1 MCYQISYI
9 IGCLGLKKDWLNST
23 EKKSFHNVAIFI
35 SQELCNYWRCIDR
48 KGQTW
53 KEASPSFPALSERR
67 LLRSSPAAAMQH
79 RVLSQHLFYSYSQH
93 RRNPWKKQ
101 NKIPVITVVCCLY
114 QKTNSWTHYVKRPCC
129 INTRRSREPLNIMC
143 FQARCLLSNTLC
155 HLTAVLELEELK
167 LFFPPEECWNAL
179 RDQQLNAT
187 LLLPDKQS
195 ITGNTQTER
204 YMPPH
209 PEASS
214 RKASGNTWSM
224 RQTRARA
231 NC

>member
-1 MCYQISYI
+1 MLLFSYPR
-9 IGCLGLKKDWLNST
+9 CCAT
-23 EKKSFHNVAIFI
+23 T
-35 SQELCNYWRCIDR
+35 CIDR

-53 KEASPSFPALSERR
+53 KEASPSFPTLSERR
-67 LLRSSPAAAMQH
+67 LLPSSPAAAMQH
-79 RVLSQHLFYSYSQH
+79 RVLSQNLFYSYSQH
-93 RRNPWKKQ
+93 SRNPWKK
-101 NKIPVITVVCCLY
+101 NRKNAVSCLY
-114 QKTNSWTHYVKRPCC
+114 QKTNSWTLHVKRPCC
-129 INTRRSREPLNIMC
+129 INTRRSREPVNIMC

-224 RQTRARA
+224 RQTCAHA